1 MKTIFVFLALALS
14 TAAFPACYLIYTP
27 ANEVVWRG
35 TRPPVAMDGPSL
47 NAAVQKIAP
56 KGHLVV
62 SNDDKA
68 PCPALDLTQPRK
80 TMRQKAE
87 EMKYD

>member
-1 MKTIFVFLALALS
+1 MKTIFAFLALACS
-14 TAAFPACYLIYTP
+14 TAAFPACYLVYTP
-27 ANEVVWRG
+27 ANEIVWRG
-35 TRPPVAMDGPSL
+35 TSPPVAMDTAAL
-47 NAAVQKIAP
+47 NAAVQKIVP
-56 KGHLVV
+56 MGHLIV

-68 PCPALDLTQPRK
+68 PCLALDLTQPRK

>member
-1 MKTIFVFLALALS
+1 MKTIFAFFALS
-14 TAAFPACYLIYTP
+14 FSAVASAACYLIYTP
-27 ANEVVWRG
+27 ANELVWRG
-35 TRPPVAMDGPSL
+35 TNPPVDMDTAAL
-47 NAAVQKIAP
+47 NAAVQKKVP
-56 KGHLVV
+56 QGHLVV

-68 PCPALDLTQPRK
+68 PCSALDLTTPRK

>member
-1 MKTIFVFLALALS
+1 MKTIFAFLALACS

-27 ANEVVWRG
+27 ANEIVWRG
-35 TRPPVAMDGPSL
+35 TSPPVAMDTAAL
-47 NAAVQKIAP
+47 NAAIQKMVP
-56 KGHLVV
+56 RGHLIV

-68 PCPALDLTQPRK
+68 PCLPLDLTQPRK